1 MIKHLTTFC
10 TIFER
15 FGVFVRE
22 NLRNII
28 TKLDNVHYFFFLIP
42 SRHLFNDFNLETT
55 IEKSVWWIE
64 LLENCCTS
72 HGRRGLNPRDFGREQ
87 DAGRYAS
94 NRFPTPVVVFH
105 PREEFQHRV
114 HARLPPTDFTL
125 NDFPACNMVTAG
137 SCWNGSQ

>member
-64 LLENCCTS
+64 LLENLHESRQKGTKSSGPLEESRMQVDTHPSVSRRPSSSSIPVKNSNTVFTPDCLQQTS
-72 HGRRGLNPRDFGREQ
+72 P
-87 DAGRYAS
+87 
-94 NRFPTPVVVFH
+94 
-105 PREEFQHRV
+105 
-114 HARLPPTDFTL
+114 
-125 NDFPACNMVTAG
+125 
-137 SCWNGSQ
+137 